1 MIQYAK
7 YRSPEGPLENRP
19 RALLTF
25 AGNAILDSVR
35 ERKRRWTWDFFAERR
50 DDRRRYVK
58 LFKKKQLNTTANE
71 VRLLLLYFLR
81 VWHSRDHRNRLSW
94 RLWRKNCH
102 MKTFGSTDQSHDRN
116 SEKMASCKNKLR
128 KRGSGRLRRLP
139 VGQAGFPAGVLRAQL
154 HLRSHRKNHRSPI

>member
-7 YRSPEGPLENRP
+7 YRSPEAPLENRP

-35 ERKRRWTWDFFAERR
+35 ERKRRWTWAFFAERR

-71 VRLLLLYFLR
+71 VRPRYLFL
-81 VWHSRDHRNRLSW
+81 
-94 RLWRKNCH
+94 
-102 MKTFGSTDQSHDRN
+102 
-116 SEKMASCKNKLR
+116 
-128 KRGSGRLRRLP
+128 SGAH
-139 VGQAGFPAGVLRAQL
+139 VITGIV
-154 HLRSHRKNHRSPI
+154 

>member
-7 YRSPEGPLENRP
+7 YRSLDGCLENRP

-35 ERKRRWTWDFFAERR
+35 ERRRRWTWAFFAERR

-71 VRLLLLYFLR
+71 VGPCYLL
-81 VWHSRDHRNRLSW
+81 VS
-94 RLWRKNCH
+94 
-102 MKTFGSTDQSHDRN
+102 
-116 SEKMASCKNKLR
+116 
-128 KRGSGRLRRLP
+128 
-139 VGQAGFPAGVLRAQL
+139 
-154 HLRSHRKNHRSPI
+154 RSHAITGIV

>member
-7 YRSPEGPLENRP
+7 YRSPEENRP

-71 VRLLLLYFLR
+71 VRLLYFLR
-81 VWHSRDHRNRLSW
+81 VCHSRDHRNRLSW
-94 RLWRKNCH
+94 RLWRRNCH
-102 MKTFGSTDQSHDRN
+102 MKIFGSTDQSHDRN
-116 SEKMASCKNKLR
+116 SEKMAPFKNKLR

-139 VGQAGFPAGVLRAQL
+139 VGQVGSPAGVLRAQL
-154 HLRSHRKNHRSPI
+154 RLRSHRKNRRSAI